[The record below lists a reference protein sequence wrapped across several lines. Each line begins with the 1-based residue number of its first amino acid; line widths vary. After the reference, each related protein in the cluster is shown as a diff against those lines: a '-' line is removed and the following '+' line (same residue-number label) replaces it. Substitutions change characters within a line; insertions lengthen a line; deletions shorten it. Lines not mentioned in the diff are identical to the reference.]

1 MLPLIAEKL
10 SEGHKKLF
18 IVIHTYGSHFNYRE
32 RYPSAM
38 AFFKPDNATEAKAV
52 NRPQLINAYDNT
64 IRQTDRLLA
73 SIMSMLEKSGTC
85 SAMLYTSDH
94 GENIFDD
101 RRKLFLHA
109 SPVPS
114 YYDLHVPF
122 IIWTSRQYVRDF
134 PETARAIAA
143 NRTKT
148 VENSV
153 TTFHTMLQ
161 LAGIKTRYRR
171 DSLSV
176 ASSFYT
182 PGRRHYLN
190 DHNRPVTLDKTG
202 MDDEDFEMFRLK
214 GITDI

>member
-1 MLPLIAEKL
+1 
-10 SEGHKKLF
+10 
-18 IVIHTYGSHFNYRE
+18 
-32 RYPSAM
+32 
-38 AFFKPDNATEAKAV
+38 
-52 NRPQLINAYDNT
+52 
-64 IRQTDRLLA
+64 
-73 SIMSMLEKSGTC
+73 MLEKSGNC

-101 RRKLFLHA
+101 SRKLFLHA

-122 IIWTSRQYVRDF
+122 IIWTSRQYVRNF
-134 PETARAIAA
+134 PETARAITA

-176 ASSFYT
+176 ASRFYT